1 MQVTLICFNPKLR
14 LHLSTTV
21 VAHSVPADTAVEI
34 LLTTVSSPGS
44 GLLVWCHLI
53 KHPLNDFVC

>member
-34 LLTTVSSPGS
+34 LLTTGHLLGQACLYGAISSSIP
-44 GLLVWCHLI
+44 
-53 KHPLNDFVC
+53 